1 MSEVSKSELLKE
13 LEEKVAKLHEQ
24 TEVTREGL
32 EEAAEW
38 IADDGVLDV
47 KRIDS
52 LRTLLNEVKALSLT
66 TDKLLKS
73 LGFDAMP
80 SSFTEF
86 SEEIDVLKVLLD
98 KSVYI
103 EAKDFLLRL
112 RIHDE
117 KIAELFDRVKE
128 DLMAMDI
135 ESMTAEECRSELGS
149 YVTLRKLLDPATD
162 NGVKVSCMSSLV
174 GTFDQRILGLAFGD
188 AYTIEDEP
196 VAASQRTHTE
206 EAGKTASDEPD
217 AAKTESEIVDS
228 AAETENEQD
237 SITVE
242 DDEWDIEPED
252 IDIPEDIENRLCDVP
267 EITVIMEEAEAQA
280 NKPFSIKK
288 FKESLK
294 SRYLSIGCRWFMA
307 HLGHIFA
314 MPMGTV
320 EEPLMVTIG
329 KEEFNLNECQDFLYR
344 KGYIRTFTAPGFPPI
359 CGLTKKGAAMMKNK
373 SACEFIG
380 IPYNPHFGA
389 IVSTD
394 TAQDFLSMSFRADAW
409 ELVYKAAVSLECTV
423 ASNYQLSLL
432 SDGPDDCYDT
442 LVTNVFP
449 KDRDDLYEY
458 IDRLL
463 EMLDGVELDQVNIF
477 GRTDENARAL
487 GDLLCLVANDSIG
500 PDTDIYC
507 YTFEAPPEGTEPG
520 TALRVGKTGVEKTED
535 PTPEDATVDGEDK
548 ALKKEYKCPYC
559 NQPLYMISKTNGD
572 IFYGHLDGLKS
583 DAPCTHTFGSL
594 KEILDGKGC
603 NVKADKPNKKAK
615 AVPAEP
621 KANEEKPAVPKAKK
635 SVAEDEALRQI
646 ERKTADFIN
655 GGSLYCATAYAAAAA
670 LENPKA
676 EALKGRLAY
685 AVNDPAAHCI
695 YTSDNLFG
703 IYTDF
708 PSQAD
713 YYYQTSA
720 VLRLFFAG
728 QARYDYNLQAIHDSI
743 NGSPALEDN
752 KALNDLIYTL
762 REFKTKT
769 GCSADRYADYRSHD
783 RVALEKELARL
794 KAEAASYYEN
804 DFIKQ
809 RMMKTKVINRRYEQ
823 TWRTVFSRD
832 GDFGTYT
839 KAVAEDASEF
849 AEMAK
854 AFVEETFIK
863 EGMPVSAENIDLR
876 KIDELMD
883 REWNSVDISDKV
895 ALVMKSTN
903 LMGGMRN
910 NFRQHILKSASVIAS
925 WVEIHEALGNGK
937 DKGYDAY
944 ESIKSKVLSLC
955 DEAAGT
961 LGKRLKDADPFVK
974 AGAQVMIRTVM
985 EIRAKVDGSYS
996 MDEQRDF
1003 YLGFLEHNY
1012 VMLGEDGLPD
1022 FDCNVPSVDEM
1033 RMTRLIEKHAEAGP
1047 ASLEEN
1053 LEDYC
1058 HDNFGTSRLIA
1069 EHIALITGE
1078 APKIAE
1084 TLEEAEKYAEGQI
1097 EFVHSDFVSDL
1108 ELAQSYGQLDADENT
1123 DRKDNLLRLADKWY
1137 EWAVDTHNYGFYKD
1151 LLEEMRAQ
1159 IRTDAEGRGASMNA
1173 ELTSLLA
1180 ANPELERDHAE
1191 YVDKIRA
1198 MIERQNFLVSE
1209 DMINHLLAG
1218 DIPSD
1223 VDLFEEDYLADF
1235 HRSYDYYYKLAGKS
1249 GQALSNLVK
1258 TNDLRGLT
1266 NKEQKG
1272 AMNLK
1277 NSWPNPGRAV
1287 TTEALKTILTTL
1299 GIDAD
1304 KVAATDIANSVYS
1317 VKVRKPLHE
1326 DEMSYGHPIYGFG
1339 SRAAR
1344 DGFRVIWLSGSYSAD
1359 ALLAKQRELA
1369 RGKHTIAFLDY
1380 SMTESER
1387 RRLARKIKEEGLS
1400 NIFMVIDRVLYMYLI
1415 HSYSE
1420 DATVRMLMETA
1431 MPYSFFQP
1439 YISDSAT
1446 VMPPE
1451 MFIGRK
1457 AELEK
1462 IKDPAGVNIVYGGRQ
1477 LGKSALLRKA
1487 KADIDRDPEGDRA
1500 VLIDIKDLDYE
1511 KTAVKISQA
1520 LLDEGIINEPI
1531 EDESSWDEI
1540 ARAIRKA
1547 LNGSHKI
1554 HYLLLMLDEADA
1566 FLASCEEIGY
1576 SPFNALKDIQQNVEP
1591 GRFKFVVAG
1600 LRNVVRFT
1608 KAATSGNSVLPHIE
1622 SLTIKPFTT
1631 VEGRMLLEQ
1640 PLYYLGFRFPEENMD
1655 LVPMI
1660 LATTNYFPGL
1670 IQLYC
1675 SKLITALR
1683 KNYGGYNE
1691 AETPPYVVSEELIK
1705 KVLAESDFR
1714 AQIREKFMITL
1725 TLGEDDY
1732 YYILAL
1738 IMAYLYRNYDSE
1750 DGYTAAEILDVAKE
1764 LEIGRIADMDVD
1776 QVQALM
1782 TELRELNVVKEAGHK
1797 YLFARYNF
1805 SSMLGNAEEVDD
1817 RLLSYAE

>member
-52 LRTLLNEVKALSLT
+52 LRTLLSEVKALSLT

-80 SSFTEF
+80 SSFNEF
-86 SEEIDVLKVLLD
+86 SEEIDVLKVFLD
-98 KSVYI
+98 KSMYI

-128 DLMAMDI
+128 DLMAMDL
-135 ESMTAEECRSELGS
+135 ENMSAEECQHEMGN
-149 YVTLRKLLDPATD
+149 YVTLRKLLDPETD
-162 NGVKVSCMSSLV
+162 NGEKVSCMSSLV
-174 GTFDQRILGLAFGD
+174 GTFDQKLLGLAFSG
-188 AYTIEDEP
+188 AYTVEDKPFVSSEQTLETAGEDIALP
-196 VAASQRTHTE
+196 EVSDDVAE
-206 EAGKTASDEPD
+206 EEELS
-217 AAKTESEIVDS
+217 
-228 AAETENEQD
+228 AETERE
-237 SITVE
+237 TVSGLTGESE
-242 DDEWDIEPED
+242 DKSQHT
-252 IDIPEDIENRLCDVP
+252 DIPEDIAHRLSDEVEVPVVMREN
-267 EITVIMEEAEAQA
+267 ESQA
-280 NKPFSIKK
+280 NKAFSIKK
-288 FKESLK
+288 FKESLR
-294 SRYLSIGCRWFMA
+294 SRYLSTGCRWFMSR
-307 HLGHIFA
+307 LCHIFA
-314 MPMGTV
+314 MPLGTE
-320 EEPLMVTIG
+320 EEPLVVTIG
-329 KEEFNLNECQDFLYR
+329 NEEFNLNECQDFLLR
-344 KGYIRTFTAPGFPPI
+344 KGYIRTFEAEGYPPI
-359 CGLTKKGAAMMKNK
+359 CGLTKKGAEILK
-373 SACEFIG
+373 SKTACEFIG
-380 IPYNPHFGA
+380 IPYNPRCRA
-389 IVSTD
+389 IIMSMNEGPE
-394 TAQDFLSMSFRADAW
+394 FLSMSFRANAW
-409 ELVYKAAVSLECTV
+409 ELVDDAV
-423 ASNYQLSLL
+423 ASIDCTAAPNYQLTLL
-432 SDGPDDCYDT
+432 SDGIGDYDT
-442 LVTNVFP
+442 LITNAVP
-449 KDRDDLYEY
+449 NDADELRDY

-463 EMLDGVELDQVNIF
+463 ELLEDITLETVYVYGLTLES
-477 GRTDENARAL
+477 AKAL
-487 GDLLCLVANDSIG
+487 GDLLKKVAKDNIG
-500 PDTDIYC
+500 PDTDMYFV
-507 YTFEAPPEGTEPG
+507 TLEAPPEGIEPG
-520 TALRVGKTGVEKTED
+520 DIVRAGETFAEAVEVSSPEPEIDVKPANKGKDTDESATETKEETPKGKSKKVE
-535 PTPEDATVDGEDK
+535 A
-548 ALKKEYKCPYC
+548 A
-559 NQPLYMISKTNGD
+559 SAD
-572 IFYGHLDGLKS
+572 IK
-583 DAPCTHTFGSL
+583 
-594 KEILDGKGC
+594 
-603 NVKADKPNKKAK
+603 
-615 AVPAEP
+615 
-621 KANEEKPAVPKAKK
+621 EEKPAVPKAKK

-655 GGSLYCATAYAAAAA
+655 GGNLYCATAYAAAAA

-955 DEAAGT
+955 DEAART

-1078 APKIAE
+1078 APEIAE

-1108 ELAQSYGQLDADENT
+1108 ELAQSYGQLDADEST

-1554 HYLLLMLDEADA
+1554 HYLLLMFDEADA

-1608 KAATSGNSVLPHIE
+1608 KAATSGNSVLPHLE

-1725 TLGEDDY
+1725 TLGDDDY

-1738 IMAYLYRNYDSE
+1738 ILAYLYRNYDSE